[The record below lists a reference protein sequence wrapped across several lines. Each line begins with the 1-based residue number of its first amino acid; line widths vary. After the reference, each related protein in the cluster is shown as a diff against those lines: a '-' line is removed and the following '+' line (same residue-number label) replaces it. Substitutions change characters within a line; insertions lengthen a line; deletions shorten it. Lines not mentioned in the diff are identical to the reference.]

1 MKHWKIILTIILII
15 ITMICLFIGF
25 SENKKIKLNNDT
37 KQSVSK
43 GNKNSDVSI
52 VVFGDF
58 KCPYCKK
65 YNDKVFKKL
74 DNDYIK
80 DGKVDYKFVNLAFM
94 GEDSTNAAKL
104 GQSIF
109 KTEPK
114 KYWEY
119 HEHLY
124 SIQSN
129 ESNKQKK
136 WLTNELLNKE
146 LNRLNLNSEQLK
158 DIKNDYH
165 KSSEI
170 DEHVESDRDLKDEYK
185 IQQVPTMMIN
195 GKVVKDIYNYQNVK
209 KQIDNE
215 RQ

>member
-1 MKHWKIILTIILII
+1 MKHWKLILTIIMLII
-15 ITMICLFIGF
+15 TLVFVFIGF
-25 SENKKIKLNNDT
+25 SENKKTKLNDDT

-74 DNDYIK
+74 ENDYIK
-80 DGKVDYKFVNLAFM
+80 DGKVYYKFVNLAFM
-94 GEDSTNAAKL
+94 GEDSINAAKL

-109 KTEPK
+109 KTDSN

-124 SIQSN
+124 SIQRN
-129 ESNKQKK
+129 ESKKQKQ
-136 WLTNELLNKE
+136 WLTNDLLDKE
-146 LNRLNLNSEQLK
+146 LNSLNFNSEQIK
-158 DIKNDYH
+158 DIKDNFH
-165 KSSEI
+165 NSSKVNGY
-170 DEHVESDRDLKDEYK
+170 VESDRNLKDEYK

-195 GKVVKDIYNYQNVK
+195 GKVVKDIYDYQNVK
-209 KQIDNE
+209 RQIDKE

>member
-1 MKHWKIILTIILII
+1 MKHWKLILTIILLI
-15 ITMICLFIGF
+15 ITMLCLFIGF
-25 SENKKIKLNNDT
+25 AENKKIKLNNDT

-52 VVFGDF
+52 VMFGDY

-65 YNDKVFKKL
+65 YNDKVFRKL

-80 DGKVDYKFVNLAFM
+80 QGKVDYKFVNLAFM
-94 GEDSTNAAKL
+94 GEDSMKAAKL

-109 KTEPK
+109 KTNPK

-124 SIQSN
+124 SIQRH
-129 ESNKQKK
+129 ESNKQKQ
-136 WLTNELLNKE
+136 WLTNGLLDKE
-146 LNRLNLNSEQLK
+146 LNRLNLKSEQLN
-158 DIKNDYH
+158 DIKSNYH
-165 KSSEI
+165 NSSKINEY
-170 DEHVESDRDLKDEYK
+170 VESDKNLKDEYK

-209 KQIDNE
+209 KQIEKE
-215 RQ
+215 RK

>member
-1 MKHWKIILTIILII
+1 MKHWKLILTIVLIT
-15 ITMICLFIGF
+15 ITLVCLFIGF
-25 SENKKIKLNNDT
+25 SEDKKSILNNDT

-43 GNKNSDVSI
+43 GNKNSNVSI

-65 YNDKVFKKL
+65 YNDKVFKEL

-80 DGKVDYKFVNLAFM
+80 GGKVDYKFVNLAFM
-94 GEDSTNAAKL
+94 GEDSMNAAKL

-109 KTEPK
+109 NANPK
-114 KYWEY
+114 KYWDY

-124 SIQSN
+124 SIQRH
-129 ESNKQKK
+129 ESNKQKQ
-136 WLTNELLNKE
+136 WLTNDLLDKE
-146 LNRLNLNSEQLK
+146 LKRLNLKSEQLN
-158 DIKNDYH
+158 DIKSNYH
-165 KSSEI
+165 NSSKINEY
-170 DEHVESDRDLKDEYK
+170 VESDKNLKDEYK

-209 KQIDNE
+209 KQIEKE
-215 RQ
+215 RK